1 MSMTFPFPS
10 QKIYRHWNHK
20 GAQETTRPDRAA
32 STSWSR
38 CLHFLFFMF
47 SRNGKSPMAVYFW
60 VQLSFLSWNF
70 LLWRNQFPKLR
81 DIVSKRLFLVIIF
94 KHMVWMM
101 KGKKNQIFDMCAKQ
115 NISLEGFPN
124 DQASDQTVEGPMS
137 KHRGLQNS
145 ESFAILW
152 MPKYYA
158 SHQWRLTVI
167 LT

>member
-81 DIVSKRLFLVIIF
+81 DIVSKRLFLVIIL

-101 KGKKNQIFDMCAKQ
+101 KGKKKS
-115 NISLEGFPN
+115 NIWYVRQAEYFSWRISKWPSIWPN
-124 DQASDQTVEGPMS
+124 CRRPHEQTQ
-137 KHRGLQNS
+137 RTS
-145 ESFAILW
+145 EFWKLCHFMDA
-152 MPKYYA
+152 
-158 SHQWRLTVI
+158 
-167 LT
+167 